1 MERRY
6 AWNRIEDE
14 RETTR
19 APFRF
24 DSRAR
29 PVCAKI
35 STHLRS
41 PITIYRV
48 KITRITGGEKSNGRN
63 EICICMEDLFTR
75 HRVRVIF
82 FAYAWKLTK
91 TAPMLHRSRILTSF
105 LTTRFVFRFS
115 PSLWV
120 DRRRAFSRK
129 STVEKI
135 FKRIGGRFCVRV
147 SLLVTRQL

>member
-63 EICICMEDLFTR
+63 EICICMEDYASPSPR
-75 HRVRVIF
+75 HFLRVRLKIDKNCANVTSIEDINEF
-82 FAYAWKLTK
+82 FNDSFCFSFF
-91 TAPMLHRSRILTSF
+91 PEFMSRS
-105 LTTRFVFRFS
+105 TTRFF
-115 PSLWV
+115 
-120 DRRRAFSRK
+120 A
-129 STVEKI
+129 
-135 FKRIGGRFCVRV
+135 
-147 SLLVTRQL
+147 